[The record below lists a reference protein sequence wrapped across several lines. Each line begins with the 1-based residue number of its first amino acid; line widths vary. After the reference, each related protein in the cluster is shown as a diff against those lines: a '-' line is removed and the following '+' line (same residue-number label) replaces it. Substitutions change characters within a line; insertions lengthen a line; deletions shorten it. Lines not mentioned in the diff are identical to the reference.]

1 MVNGYFLTYS
11 IKSLI
16 IIWEYKIGKVLFMKI
31 TMLGTGNAMVTEC
44 YNTCFVLHEDG
55 KYFLVDGGGG
65 NTLFRQLK
73 YANINWSD
81 IREVFVTHSHV
92 DHLMGIIWLVRK
104 VCQSISEGKYE
115 GEINVYA
122 HNELCDM
129 IIDFS
134 KKLYPEKVCKFIGSR
149 FHLIPI
155 EDGEEREIIGHRVK
169 FFDIGSTKLKQF
181 GFTIGLEDGKHLTCC
196 GDEPFRECERTYAQN
211 SKWLLHEAFCL
222 YAEADTFHP
231 YEKHHSTAKD
241 SAKLA
246 SELCVENLLLY
257 HTEDKNILCRKELYT
272 AEAKKYFSGNVF
284 VPDDLETIE
293 L

>member
-1 MVNGYFLTYS
+1 MT
-11 IKSLI
+11 
-16 IIWEYKIGKVLFMKI
+16 MKI

-44 YNTCFVLHEDG
+44 YNTCFVLHDDD

-73 YANINWSD
+73 YANINWNE
-81 IREVFVTHSHV
+81 IRDVFVTHSHV

-104 VCQSISEGKYE
+104 VCQAMSEGKYE

-122 HNELCDM
+122 HREVCE
-129 IIDFS
+129 IIEDFS
-134 KKLYPEKVCKFIGSR
+134 RRLYPEKVCKFIGSR

-155 EDGEEREIIGHRVK
+155 EDGEEREIIGHRIK

-181 GFTIGLEDGKHLTCC
+181 GFTMEIGCGEWLTCC
-196 GDEPFRECERTYAQN
+196 GDEPFRECERAYAEG
-211 SKWLLHEAFCL
+211 SRWLLHEAFCL
-222 YAEADTFHP
+222 YSEADVFHP
-231 YEKHHSTAKD
+231 YEKHHSTVKD
-241 SAKLA
+241 AAILA
-246 SELCVENLLLY
+246 RELGVKNLLLY
-257 HTEDKNILCRKELYT
+257 HTEDKNILRRKELYT
-272 AEAKKYFSGNVF
+272 EEASAHFSGNVF